1 MKDKFGIDFS
11 EASTW
16 RGLVWIVSACGVAL
30 EPDEQNAIVA
40 AGMAVAGLIGVFWK
54 RYRHV

>member
-1 MKDKFGIDFS
+1 MTDRLGIDFS

-16 RGLVWIVSACGVAL
+16 RGLVWIVSAFGVVL

-40 AGMAVAGLIGVFWK
+40 AGMAVAGLIGVFWR